1 MNNIL
6 LNIKKLT
13 KTFNN
18 GKVKA
23 LNSISFSVNKGKI
36 LAVVGESGSGKTT
49 LIRLITGLET
59 QDKGIINYND
69 KVLSSETTFVAPEKR
84 NIGMVFQEYALFPHF
99 NVFDNIAYGISKN
112 KDKKERVA
120 EVLELVALTGLE
132 KRFPH
137 ELSGGQQQRVALARA
152 LAPKPELLILDE
164 PFSNLDVIL
173 RHQLRNDITA
183 ILRKTNTTAIFVTHD
198 IKDALKVSDEILVLQ
213 NGNLLQKGITKEVF
227 ETPNCKYVA
236 LLFDAYKL

>member
-1 MNNIL
+1 MSNPIL
-6 LNIKKLT
+6 QLKKLT
-13 KTFNN
+13 KTFSK

-23 LNSISFSVNKGKI
+23 LNAISFSLHKGKI

-59 QDKGIINYND
+59 QDYGTIAFKNN
-69 KVLSSETTFVAPEKR
+69 VLSSDSIFIEPEKR

-99 NVFDNIAYGISKN
+99 TVFDNVAFGISGN
-112 KDKKERVA
+112 KKERVA
-120 EVLELVALTGLE
+120 EVLDLVALKGFE

-173 RHQLRNDITA
+173 RQQLRSDIKK
-183 ILRKTNTTAIFVTHD
+183 ILKKTNTTAIFVTHD
-198 IKDALKVSDEILVLQ
+198 IKDALKISDEILVLQ
-213 NGNLLQKGITKEVF
+213 KGNLLQYGNTEEIFKN
-227 ETPNCKYVA
+227 PNCEYVS
-236 LLFDAYKL
+236 LLFDAYKI

>member
-1 MNNIL
+1 MSNPIL
-6 LNIKKLT
+6 QLKKLT
-13 KTFNN
+13 KTFSK
-18 GKVKA
+18 GRVKA
-23 LNSISFSVNKGKI
+23 LNAISFSLHKGKI

-59 QDKGIINYND
+59 QDYGTIAFKNN
-69 KVLSSETTFVAPEKR
+69 VLSSDSIFIEPEKR

-99 NVFDNIAYGISKN
+99 TVFDNVAFGISGN
-112 KDKKERVA
+112 KKERVA
-120 EVLELVALTGLE
+120 EVLDLVALKGFE

-173 RHQLRNDITA
+173 RQQLRSDIKK
-183 ILRKTNTTAIFVTHD
+183 ILKKTNTTAIFVTHD
-198 IKDALKVSDEILVLQ
+198 IKDALKISDEILVLQ
-213 NGNLLQKGITKEVF
+213 KGNLLQYGNTEEIFKN
-227 ETPNCKYVA
+227 PNCEYVS
-236 LLFDAYKL
+236 LLFDAYKI

>member
-1 MNNIL
+1 M
-6 LNIKKLT
+6 LNVQSIS

-23 LNSISFSVNKGKI
+23 LNEVSFSINKGKI
-36 LAVVGESGSGKTT
+36 VAIVGESGSGKTT

-59 QDKGIINYND
+59 QDKGSVVF
-69 KVLSSETTFVAPEKR
+69 KGKTLSSETIFIKPEAR

-99 NVFDNIAYGISKN
+99 TVFDNIAYGISKSSN
-112 KDKKERVA
+112 KNERVA

-173 RHQLRNDITA
+173 RNQLRNDVVA
-183 ILRKTNTTAIFVTHD
+183 ILRKTNATAIFVTHD
-198 IKDALKVSDEILVLQ
+198 IKDALKISDDILILQ
-213 NGNLLQKGITKEVF
+213 KGNLLQQGNTEEVF
-227 ETPNCKYVA
+227 KNPNCAYVD